1 VSQKW
6 SNGYAAMYEKRNL
19 LHRRGKLTFKVVKID
34 GAELVV
40 TKVVPVDVES
50 DESDESIN

>member
-1 VSQKW
+1 
-6 SNGYAAMYEKRNL
+6 
-19 LHRRGKLTFKVVKID
+19 VKID

-50 DESDESIN
+50 DESDESDESIS